1 MLKNRVLIYFYH
13 CILRVNM
20 TKYCKQAKKDSW
32 TSEYTYEVGA
42 RSYKYTGR
50 SNAPFLFVC
59 RHLSLPSLSFC
70 IPYPLPYLILLLL
83 CPPPSP
89 LSFSFLLV
97 PYLLPYLLF
106 LFLSLT
112 LSLTLLF
119 SFSLPYPFPYP
130 SLFTS
135 VP

>member
-1 MLKNRVLIYFYH
+1 MIKTI
-13 CILRVNM
+13 
-20 TKYCKQAKKDSW
+20 
-32 TSEYTYEVGA
+32 EYSDWYEVGA

-59 RHLSLPSLSFC
+59 IHLSLPPLSFC

-89 LSFSFLLV
+89 LSYSFLLV

-112 LSLTLLF
+112 LSPTLIF
-119 SFSLPYPFPYP
+119 SHSFPFP
-130 SLFTS
+130 
-135 VP
+135 